1 MVTKIWWKDLW
12 ISALSCDAW
21 NRCRY
26 FYVEYERLASFCY
39 HMFLNFI
46 YDWIM
51 QTSPRDFCPFK
62 FPVLNLCVLCFFS
75 LFSMCLILLWSFEL
89 ILDLSL
95 TFVQVKKIQS
105 LKVHTSFLSSAK
117 PVSLWLSS
125 IFMILFSD
133 L

>member
-1 MVTKIWWKDLW
+1 M
-12 ISALSCDAW
+12 
-21 NRCRY
+21 
-26 FYVEYERLASFCY
+26 
-39 HMFLNFI
+39 H
-46 YDWIM
+46 
-51 QTSPRDFCPFK
+51 TSPREFF
-62 FPVLNLCVLCFFS
+62 FHLRSLFLICVCYFFFS